1 MPFVLDE
8 AWVGRRVVVRRVV
21 EGGFSDLIGRLEAVD
36 AGQVRIRTRAGV
48 VAVEPAAIAHGRLVE
63 PATRD
68 ILALEEVGA
77 RGWRAVE
84 TESAHGWLLRA
95 NSGFSSRANSA
106 LALRDPQP
114 NLELALAGARAWY
127 AARDLPLVLA
137 VSHPARGALDAALDR
152 LGWPIVNEVE
162 VMVADLD
169 LPTLADFGA
178 KWPVEVAPEPDE
190 RWLGQFHHRTLPALD
205 VARALLTRHDRVAFA
220 QIDVD
225 GQVAA
230 IGRGVVDDG
239 WLGLSSIAVGPRF
252 RRRGLAHTIVAGLI
266 EWGRTAG
273 ADRSYLQVESDNAA
287 AITLYERLGFWT
299 HHRYRYRRDPAA
311 I

>member
-21 EGGFSDLIGRLEAVD
+21 EGGFGDLIGRLEAVD
-36 AGQVRIRTRAGV
+36 DGRVRIRTRTAI
-48 VAVEPAAIAHGRLVE
+48 VAVETASITHARLVE
-63 PATRD
+63 PSTRD

-77 RGWRAVE
+77 RGWQAAD
-84 TESAHGWLLRA
+84 TESAYGWLLRA

-106 LALRDPQP
+106 LALRDPRP
-114 NLELALAGARAWY
+114 NLEQALAGARAWY
-127 AARDLPLVLA
+127 AARGQPLVLA
-137 VSHPARGALDAALDR
+137 VPRPARGALDAALDR

-169 LPTLADFGA
+169 RPGLLD
-178 KWPVEVAPEPDE
+178 VAPIGPVGLAAEPDE
-190 RWLGQFHHRTLPALD
+190 RWLAQFQHRTRPTRD

-220 QIDVD
+220 RIEVD

-239 WLGLSSIAVGPRF
+239 WLGLSSIAVGPQF
-252 RRRGLAHTIVAGLI
+252 RRRGLARAIVAGLV
-266 EWGRTAG
+266 EWARPAG
-273 ADRSYLQVESDNAA
+273 AQRSYLQVESDNAA
-287 AITLYERLGFWT
+287 AITLYERLGFWE
-299 HHRYRYRRDPAA
+299 HHRYRYRRDPAG